1 MSNVWEKF
9 YAAVYTLA
17 TGDYS
22 LRRRLFDAY
31 SCNLMHLK
39 EYEIPQEIQF
49 DFRQLSIDIT
59 RCNTEANQE
68 TIQKTFSKIDDEE
81 VRHMAF
87 KILSMYERL
96 KTIN

>member
-9 YAAVYTLA
+9 YAAVYILA

-22 LRRRLFDAY
+22 LRKRLFHAY
-31 SCNLMHLK
+31 SYNLMHLK

-59 RCNTEANQE
+59 RYNTEDNLE
-68 TIQKTFSKIDDEE
+68 TIQGTFSKIDDRTLAK
-81 VRHMAF
+81 VFCDMVKNLR
-87 KILSMYERL
+87 IYD
-96 KTIN
+96 